1 MEKQYLETIG
11 GDFCIFFNSEGISF
25 AEILTPIVQ
34 VSLAQFFFH
43 LQLRRSPLRRFNHL
57 LYGGFSHLQLRRHL
71 LCGGSPHPQLRGHLL
86 CGGSSHPQLRGHL
99 LCGDSSHPQLRG
111 HHLYRVLIISF
122 TEVFLITNC
131 RAFSF
136 AEIIV
141 ISNCGGLVISFA
153 EVFVI
158 FPIRD
163 CATIRNYQCT
173 HFFFMLS

>member
-86 CGGSSHPQLRGHL
+86 CGGSSHPQLRGH
-99 LCGDSSHPQLRG
+99 
-111 HHLYRVLIISF
+111 HLYRVLIISF

>member
-86 CGGSSHPQLRGHL
+86 CGGSSHPQLRGH
-99 LCGDSSHPQLRG
+99 
-111 HHLYRVLIISF
+111 HLYRVLIISF

-163 CATIRNYQCT
+163 CATIRNYQCLPVSSEE
-173 HFFFMLS
+173 FIGSLEA

>member
-99 LCGDSSHPQLRG
+99 LYGDSSHPQLRG

-173 HFFFMLS
+173 HFSFMLS